1 MLCYPICSVC
11 NRNPNNQLDL
21 PDFKMGTPSP
31 GRSFL
36 TTNQLMLLLTNP
48 LVPLSI
54 LLTCL
59 LEMLPAHAQT
69 GEDISK
75 PVQFRQQV
83 IAMESYESVG
93 VFDVNGDDTLD
104 LVSGAFW
111 YEGPDYENHHFIVNV
126 DRWGKGEYYNDFAN
140 IPLDINGDGATDYV
154 TGSWGDADVRWRK
167 NPGTEEPWQ
176 EYLIDTTG
184 PVECLRAWDID
195 GDGHLE
201 IVPNNPGHALKFY
214 RLDRDAQGNAS
225 GTFTRTDVADTQGHG
240 LGFGDIN
247 GDGRGDLIST
257 DGWYEA
263 PADPFSGTW
272 KLHPELSL
280 KSVSVP
286 VLVEDVNG
294 DGNNDLIVGQGHGYG
309 LAWYEQHTDE
319 DGKRSWIKHPIDPY
333 NSQFHTMEWADVT
346 GDGQP
351 ELVTGKRYRA
361 HNGRDPGSG
370 DPLGL
375 YYFQWNGESFT
386 KHTITYGPLGVGKGA
401 GLYFAVADL
410 RGSGRNDIIV
420 AGKDGLSVFYNEGYG
435 E

>member
-1 MLCYPICSVC
+1 MTYHNNRLIALC
-11 NRNPNNQLDL
+11 
-21 PDFKMGTPSP
+21 
-31 GRSFL
+31 
-36 TTNQLMLLLTNP
+36 LLLTG
-48 LVPLSI
+48 LAAGGI
-54 LLTCL
+54 
-59 LEMLPAHAQT
+59 AARAQT

-111 YEGPDYENHHFIVNV
+111 YQGPDYGRHHHIINV

-140 IPLDINGDGATDYV
+140 IPLDINGDGQMDYV
-154 TGSWGDADVRWRK
+154 TGSWGEEDMRWRE
-167 NPGTEEPWQ
+167 NPGNNQLWQ
-176 EYLIDTTG
+176 EHLIDTTG
-184 PVECLRAWDID
+184 PVECIQAWDID
-195 GDGHLE
+195 GDGYLE

-214 RLDRDAQGNAS
+214 RLDRDAQGKSLGN
-225 GTFTRTDVADTQGHG
+225 FTQTDVAYTQGHG

-247 GDGRGDLIST
+247 GDGRGDLVST
-257 DGWYEA
+257 GGWYES
-263 PADPFSGTW
+263 PTDPLTGAW
-272 KLHPELSL
+272 KFHQELTL
-280 KSVSVP
+280 EKVSVP
-286 VLVEDVNG
+286 MLVQDVNA
-294 DGNNDLIVGQGHGYG
+294 DGRNDLIVGQGHGYG
-309 LAWYEQHTDE
+309 LAWYEQQVDKS
-319 DGKRSWIKHPIDPY
+319 GQRSWRKHPIDPY
-333 NSQFHTMEWADVT
+333 NSQFHALAWVDVT

-361 HNGRDPGSG
+361 HNGHDPGSA

-401 GLYFAVADL
+401 GLFFSVADL
-410 RGSGRNDIIV
+410 HGNGRNDIIV